1 MFEGNYG
8 VPCSVPV
15 APLATGT
22 SGNGGNGMFGGDGWW
37 AIIIFALIFGWG
49 RGGYGG
55 FGGGNGGG
63 AESGALT
70 RGELCQDMN
79 FQSLENAV
87 RGVQSGLCDGF
98 YAMNTGMLNG
108 FNGIQNTLCS
118 GFAELAALGNSN
130 TNAVQQ
136 SINAMN
142 ISNLQTANAQN
153 IAALQNQNALQ
164 TQIADCCCKG
174 QTGQMQIANQI
185 ERVGCDTNYNMATNT
200 TAIIQN
206 AHNDTDRV
214 LARLDAMENARKD
227 ETIASLRTQLAACGD
242 QSTANYIINQVRG
255 IVAPTPVPAYPAS
268 SPCGLGNWSPAV
280 LANGYGYNGGCGCN
294 CGNGYG
300 VA

>member
-8 VPCSVPV
+8 VPCTVPV
-15 APLATGT
+15 APLAAGT

-63 AESGALT
+63 VESGALT

-108 FNGIQNTLCS
+108 FSGIQNTLCS

-130 TNAVQQ
+130 ANAVQQ

-164 TQIADCCCKG
+164 TQIAGCCCDAQ
-174 QTGQMQIANQI
+174 QTMAQI
-185 ERVGCDTNYNMATNT
+185 NYNLSTQACATQ
-200 TAIIQN
+200 TAIQN
-206 AHNDTDRV
+206 ATRDIIDNQNANSRAVIDYLCNDKIAT
-214 LARLDAMENARKD
+214 LQSENQALRLS
-227 ETIASLRTQLAACGD
+227 ASQQAQNNYLISQLRPQ
-242 QSTANYIINQVRG
+242 
-255 IVAPTPVPAYPAS
+255 PVPAYPAA

-280 LANGYGYNGGCGCN
+280 LTNGFGYNNGGCGCG
-294 CGNGYG
+294 CGSAYG

>member
-108 FNGIQNTLCS
+108 FSGVQNTLCQ
-118 GFAELAALGNSN
+118 GFAEIAAQGNNN
-130 TNAVQQ
+130 TNALQQ
-136 SINAMN
+136 SLNTMN

-164 TQIADCCCKG
+164 TQIANCCCENREG
-174 QTGQMQIANQI
+174 QAQINYNLATQSCDTRQTIQNVGRDIIDSQNAGVNAILGKLTQQEIEAKNAQIAALNQQLF
-185 ERVGCDTNYNMATNT
+185 
-200 TAIIQN
+200 TA
-206 AHNDTDRV
+206 
-214 LARLDAMENARKD
+214 
-227 ETIASLRTQLAACGD
+227 QLAASQGD
-242 QSTANYIINQVRG
+242 QTNQIINTLRPFPVASYQVCNPFTG
-255 IVAPTPVPAYPAS
+255 S
-268 SPCGLGNWSPAV
+268 
-280 LANGYGYNGGCGCN
+280 YGYNYNNGCGCGYSSG
-294 CGNGYG
+294 CGC
-300 VA
+300 

>member
-8 VPCSVPV
+8 IPCSVPV

-55 FGGGNGGG
+55 FSGGNGGG
-63 AESGALT
+63 ADSGALT

-108 FNGIQNTLCS
+108 FSGIQNTLCS

-130 TNAVQQ
+130 ANAVQQ

-164 TQIADCCCKG
+164 TQIADCCCENREG
-174 QTGQMQIANQI
+174 QAQI
-185 ERVGCDTNYNMATNT
+185 RYDMATN
-200 TAIIQN
+200 ACGIQN
-206 AHNDTDRV
+206 TIQNTTRDIIDNQNANSRAILDYLCQDKIAT
-214 LARLDAMENARKD
+214 LQSENQALRLS
-227 ETIASLRTQLAACGD
+227 ASQQAQNNYLISQLKP
-242 QSTANYIINQVRG
+242 Q
-255 IVAPTPVPAYPAS
+255 PVPAYPAA

-280 LANGYGYNGGCGCN
+280 LANGYGYNSGCGCG
-294 CGNGYG
+294 CGCSNAYG